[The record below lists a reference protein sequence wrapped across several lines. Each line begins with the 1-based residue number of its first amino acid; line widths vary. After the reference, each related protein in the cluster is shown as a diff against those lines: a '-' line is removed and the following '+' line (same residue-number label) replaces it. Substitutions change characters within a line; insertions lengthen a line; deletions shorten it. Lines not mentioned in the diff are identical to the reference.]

1 MAEGLPVFAQ
11 AVCGLNVAAAFEGQG
26 GQAVAQLVFVGKVH
40 LVFGQPKREHGDF
53 VGEVV
58 QLDAVKL
65 VEADLAAENGVAVD
79 FFDGFEDFDFEA
91 AQLFVG
97 DNQEIA
103 AAAGRVEDFDV
114 AQPHGEAV

>member
-1 MAEGLPVFAQ
+1 M
-11 AVCGLNVAAAFEGQG
+11 
-26 GQAVAQLVFVGKVH
+26 
-40 LVFGQPKREHGDF
+40 FGQPKREHGDF

-65 VEADLAAENGVAVD
+65 VEADLAAEDGVTVD

-97 DNQEIA
+97 DNQEVA

>member
-1 MAEGLPVFAQ
+1 MP
-11 AVCGLNVAAAFEGQG
+11 
-26 GQAVAQLVFVGKVH
+26 
-40 LVFGQPKREHGDF
+40 
-53 VGEVV
+53 
-58 QLDAVKL
+58 VKL
-65 VEADLAAENGVAVD
+65 VETDLLLKDGVAVD

-103 AAAGRVEDFDV
+103 TAAGGIEDFDV

>member
-1 MAEGLPVFAQ
+1 M
-11 AVCGLNVAAAFEGQG
+11 
-26 GQAVAQLVFVGKVH
+26 
-40 LVFGQPKREHGDF
+40 FGQPKRKHGDF

-65 VEADLAAENGVAVD
+65 VETDLAAEDGVAVD

-103 AAAGRVEDFDV
+103 TAAGGIEDFDV

>member
-1 MAEGLPVFAQ
+1 MFGKPEG
-11 AVCGLNVAAAFEGQG
+11 
-26 GQAVAQLVFVGKVH
+26 K
-40 LVFGQPKREHGDF
+40 HGDF
-53 VGEVV
+53 VGKVV

-65 VEADLAAENGVAVD
+65 VETDLAAENGVAVD

-114 AQPHGEAV
+114 TQPHGEAV